1 MYITFEISGR
11 YLTLPNRLRFNCF
24 HNVMLDAC
32 KNTIKPLL
40 RNANLKAKPDKGTM
54 VVDCGIVLLFIKYLL
69 LPTIV

>member
-1 MYITFEISGR
+1 
-11 YLTLPNRLRFNCF
+11 
-24 HNVMLDAC
+24 MLDAC

-69 LPTIV
+69 LPKNCMSEQNLFASL